1 MSYLVKD
8 GPSVDANGKK
18 VDRRILRTRR
28 AIEEAF
34 ERLIIDNDYDKI
46 TVSALAK
53 EANINRKTFYLHYQ
67 SVDDVLDSMASNY
80 ARDSLD
86 RLTEE
91 GFFDEVPL
99 NMDHVAQAIGSIYR
113 DARLVNPIFMRKLP
127 IDHLI
132 EASKAQWEQ
141 VVSRERARKGLAP
154 LENTGYYVQFYL
166 GGMLTTYESWYNSGD
181 NTSFEEIAH
190 IVAYSLLRGLNGI
203 MSE

>member
-1 MSYLVKD
+1 MSSLVKD